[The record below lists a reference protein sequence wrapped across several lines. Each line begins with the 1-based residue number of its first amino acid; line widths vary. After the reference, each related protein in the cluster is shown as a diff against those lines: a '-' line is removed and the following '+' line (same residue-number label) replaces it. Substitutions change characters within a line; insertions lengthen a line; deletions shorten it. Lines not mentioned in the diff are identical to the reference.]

1 MRKSKQPPKRTQV
14 KSDESPF
21 ELPIRQIKE
30 MEERKVKQK
39 EAQVRLKEAANIV
52 AASAE
57 GMILLKYILE
67 LSGHKK
73 HKAVVDPTSGE
84 VNTQSTVW
92 NVARESL
99 YLSVSKLLDERNLKR
114 VEY

>member
-1 MRKSKQPPKRTQV
+1 MRKSKLPPKRIT
-14 KSDESPF
+14 KEEGPF
-21 ELPIRQIKE
+21 DREVFRMKQLEEQKAKAKE
-30 MEERKVKQK
+30 QEN
-39 EAQVRLKEAANIV
+39 RLKEAANIV

-57 GMILLKYILE
+57 GVILLKYIMD

-84 VNTQSTVW
+84 INTQSTVW